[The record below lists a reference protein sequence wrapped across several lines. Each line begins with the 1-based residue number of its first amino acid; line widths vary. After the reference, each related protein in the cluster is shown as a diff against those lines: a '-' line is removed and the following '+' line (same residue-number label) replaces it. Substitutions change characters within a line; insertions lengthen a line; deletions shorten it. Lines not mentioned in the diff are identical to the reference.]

1 MSVSVLVL
9 LIIIGL
15 IAGVFSG
22 MVGLGG
28 AIVMIPALV
37 YFAGMGQHQA
47 QGTSL
52 AVMLPPVGI
61 LAAYNYYKAGQLNLK
76 FAMIIAAAFIIGA
89 YFGSGI
95 ALKIPAQAMRKIFGY
110 VLAGVAVYMIFS
122 KG

>member
-15 IAGVFSG
+15 SAGVFSG

-95 ALKIPAQAMRKIFGY
+95 ALKIPAPAMRKIFGY

>member
-95 ALKIPAQAMRKIFGY
+95 ALKIPAQAMRKTFGY

>member
-1 MSVSVLVL
+1 MSISVLIL

-15 IAGVFSG
+15 SAGVFSG

-95 ALKIPAQAMRKIFGY
+95 ALKIPAPTMRKIFGY
-110 VLAGVAVYMIFS
+110 VLAGVAVYMIFT